1 MPYDYGM
8 TGTRRAQDA
17 DKFIVRFPDGM
28 RDRIADAAKAANRTM
43 NAEIVARLQA
53 SFESATSSG
62 TQPADPGVIQKL
74 ASIDAQL
81 GTLLAGQERSA
92 TTGAEVL
99 GALRRLLHQAP
110 AE

>member
-1 MPYDYGM
+1 M

-53 SFESATSSG
+53 SFESAASSG
-62 TQPADPGVIQKL
+62 TQSAVPGVIERL
-74 ASIDAQL
+74 ASIDAQM
-81 GTLLAGQERSA
+81 GALLAGQERSA
-92 TTGAEVL
+92 ATSAEVL
-99 GALRRLLHQAP
+99 ETLRRLLLQAP
-110 AE
+110 AEEA